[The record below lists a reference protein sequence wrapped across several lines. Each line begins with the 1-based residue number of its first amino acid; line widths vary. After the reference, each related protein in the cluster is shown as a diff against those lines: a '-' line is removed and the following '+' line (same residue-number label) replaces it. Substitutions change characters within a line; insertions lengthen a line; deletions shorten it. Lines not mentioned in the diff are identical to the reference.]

1 MIMVTILAEEPLMKI
16 FFVVNGS
23 LYKDQENNYFA
34 NTLGDNY
41 LSRYVRICSK
51 LVVGANLLPKTK
63 YTGKNRLSNSV
74 LGKTS
79 IIELPNLSS
88 LKGFIFDRSKFKMII
103 ERLVCESDAVV
114 IRCPI
119 FLGIYVVKAAK
130 KHNKP
135 YLIELVGCPWDAYWN
150 HSWKGKLVAPFMW
163 YVTKKMV
170 KNAPYVLYVTNDF
183 LQRRYPSTGRTINCS
198 DVALPTLDES
208 VLDARLH
215 KIKQMTK
222 NKPIVIGTTAAV
234 DVRYKGQEY
243 VIQAIAELNKQGYNF
258 EYRLVGGG
266 DKTYLQSIAEKY
278 SVADKVIFE
287 GSIPHER
294 IFDYLDDI
302 DIYVQP
308 SQTEGLPRALIEAMS
323 RGCPCVGS
331 NAGGIPE
338 LLDTPFI
345 FNSGNVQELAN
356 ILASFDTEKMIKQAK
371 RNFEFS
377 KGYAKEII
385 EKRRKEFFQE
395 FAESVKNS

>member
-1 MIMVTILAEEPLMKI
+1 MKAM
-16 FFVVNGS
+16 FCCDGP
-23 LYKDQENNYFA
+23 
-34 NTLGDNY
+34 
-41 LSRYVRICSK
+41 LSRDQYGNYYGVALNERMFSRYYQITDNLTVAIRTELKSDDILNGLSK
-51 LVVGANLLPKTK
+51 INLENFQVV
-63 YTGKNRLSNSV
+63 SC
-74 LGKTS
+74 
-79 IIELPNLSS
+79 PNLSS
-88 LKGFIFDRSKFKMII
+88 LKGILYDRFKLESILNAQIKDIDFLIVRLPSFIGSLSIDIASKM
-103 ERLVCESDAVV
+103 
-114 IRCPI
+114 
-119 FLGIYVVKAAK
+119 
-130 KHNKP
+130 NKP

-150 HSWKGKLVAPFMW
+150 HSWKGKLVAPFMR
-163 YVTKKMV
+163 YATKKAV
-170 KNAPYVLYVTNDF
+170 RNAPYVLYVTNEF
-183 LQRRYPSTGRTINCS
+183 LQRRYPNTGRTINCS
-198 DVALPTLDES
+198 NVALPTLDES

-215 KIKQMTK
+215 KIKQTTK

-258 EYRLVGGG
+258 EYCLVGGG
-266 DKTYLQSIAEKY
+266 DKTRLQSIAEKY
-278 SVADKVIFE
+278 GVADKVIFE

-294 IFDYLDDI
+294 VFDYLDDI

-377 KGYAKEII
+377 KEYAKEVI
-385 EKRRKEFFQE
+385 ETRRNEFFKQ